1 MRVVSDIPWF
11 KVDDKLHS
19 HPKWLA
25 LPKGARALWITAG
38 SWSSSQLSDGFVPK
52 SVLVFLDGTTREAAA
67 LVDSGLWEPVPG
79 GWQFHDWEQ
88 YQPTRQIVTARR
100 EASAQ
105 RIREWR
111 ERKRDETHV

>member
-1 MRVVSDIPWF
+1 MSWF
-11 KVDDKLHS
+11 KVDDRLHA

-38 SWSSSQLSDGFVPK
+38 SWSSAQLSDGFVPK
-52 SVLVFLDGTTREAAA
+52 SALTFLDGTTREAAA
-67 LVDSGLWEPVPG
+67 LVTSGLWEIVPG
-79 GWQFHDWEQ
+79 GWQFHDWQ
-88 YQPTRQIVTARR
+88 AYQPTRETVTARR

-105 RIREWR
+105 RLREWR